1 MRRVESQVI
10 KAAVFD
16 LDGTLLNR
24 YESVKILIDW
34 QYEKLNKQVG
44 HVPKEIYVKRF
55 TELDN
60 SGYVW
65 KVKVYQQLVC

>member
-16 LDGTLLNR
+16 LDGTLLNSD
-24 YESVKILIDW
+24 ESVKIFIDW
-34 QYEKLNKQVG
+34 KYKRLNKQVG